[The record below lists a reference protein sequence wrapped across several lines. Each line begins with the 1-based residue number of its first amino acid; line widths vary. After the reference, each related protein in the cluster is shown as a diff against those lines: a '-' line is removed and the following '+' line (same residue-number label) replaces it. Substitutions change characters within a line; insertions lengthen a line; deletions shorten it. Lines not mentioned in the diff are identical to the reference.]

1 VNDSQVV
8 RLSGNTRPEANA
20 KNDRGA
26 LPDGYN
32 VDHILLVLQRSPQRE
47 KAVEAY
53 IDSLNDRNSPNF
65 HRWLTAEEF
74 GERFGVSQQD
84 IDTVTGWL
92 ESHGFTINTVYASH
106 MMIDF
111 SGNAG
116 QVAQAFHT
124 SMHNLAVE
132 GESHIANMS
141 DPWIP
146 AALAPVIKG
155 IFSLN
160 DFKPHKNLKAKP
172 DYTFAGC
179 ASSTDAP
186 TEPGTCYAMTPGDN
200 WTVYN
205 LNPLFSAGYSGQG
218 QTIALVEDTDSYGT
232 DFQSYRN
239 AFGLNTLYPAGNL
252 VTAQPGGCTDP
263 GTNADDSEADLDVE
277 IASAIAPSATIELI
291 SCEDGTVTF
300 GGLTALQNLINGSG
314 PYPGVVSVSYGVCEV
329 LNGTAGN
336 AAFFDTYEQAASE
349 GISVFGA
356 SGDEGPSS
364 CSANFGTSTTEDPY
378 QVTSL
383 GVSGWTD
390 TPYNVAVGGT
400 DFEDTYNS
408 KTGQNGGAP
417 LSTYWSST
425 NGTYYNSAL
434 KYVPEIPWNDS
445 CASTLIAEV
454 ANGSFTTYGTSGTC
468 GKSPFDTTSSY
479 LTQAAGSGGASNCAT
494 GNASSS
500 ANATDQ
506 FDYLMT
512 TPDCQGYAKPSW
524 QSAYGVPN
532 DGVRDIPDLSMF
544 AANGVWGHYEVV
556 CWSDT
561 SNGGA
566 SCAGAPSTWS
576 GFGGTSVASPT
587 AAAIQ
592 ALVNQKT
599 GTAWGNP
606 NPIYYQI
613 AQGEYGTQG
622 GTFAGSSCNSSG
634 TGGPASSCVFNDVT
648 QGDIDLPCEENG
660 TTEEAHCYD
669 EIATVSHGR
678 TTVTAYGVDS
688 TDDVTGSTIVNGGT
702 GYTSAPTCTIAG
714 PTNSNPYKSPTGT
727 TLWAGGTQATCTAS
741 INTGTTT
748 AVWSATILSA
758 DAADGMSVVVGS
770 QSFTLTGTTTAT
782 IATNLASAINS
793 GSTVATATASS
804 ATVTITSKTAG
815 YAGNLNVSLSGN
827 VIEGVEYAYIVN
839 TTLGQGPGYVSAI
852 AITAAGSGY
861 QPDTPITFGGGGG
874 SGAIALAN
882 TTPGT
887 VSSSY
892 QPAYGAAPGYDMATG
907 LGSVNAYNLA
917 NNCVW
922 TSTCVQPQTITVTT
936 APPASAVYNSTFNVA
951 ATASSGLAVAITSSG
966 SCSGAGS
973 GSATITITSGTGTCS
988 TIFNQAGNSSYS
1000 AAPTITDTTSATP
1013 ASQTISLLNVPAS
1026 AAYGQSFTVTATGGG
1041 SGNGVVL
1048 TSDGVVCSNSGATYT
1063 IIASSGNCSVIANQA
1078 GNSNYSA
1085 APQVTDLVAA
1095 TTATSSTSVG
1105 SSLNPSTY
1113 GQSVTFTATISGEYG
1128 SVKKNVKGR
1137 VKAQGVKSQA
1147 VTGSVT
1153 WNDSNGPITCTESGN
1168 STTTV
1173 SNGTAT
1179 CTLSTLPVSSDT
1191 ITGAYS
1197 GDSNHTGS
1205 SGSTIQ
1211 TINAAGAEVSV
1222 SGTPDP
1228 STYGQTVV
1236 FTATINGQ
1244 YGLIKGRKKQIATGS
1259 VAWSDANGSMSCAE
1273 GNPSTVTSGAATCTV
1288 SNLAVGPADT
1298 ITAAYSGDS
1307 NHNPGT
1313 GTTSQ
1318 EIDLATTTTGVTS
1331 SPNPSIYAQQVVF
1344 TATITA
1350 ENGAVKGR
1358 VTKNGVKRQVV
1369 GGSVTWSTNTGCGT
1383 TTVTNGVATCTT
1395 SAATSLPV
1403 GSDTVTATYLGDSN
1417 HSGSTGSVIQVV
1429 QGGIATTINVTG
1441 VSPSSEDYGAD
1452 SLVTIT
1458 AVLSWT
1464 GHGVAPTASDV
1475 TISGNGNGT
1484 YSATTCN
1491 PRVQETITCTATYTP
1506 TTGDVAGSYTETA
1519 AFSGDT
1525 NYSPSS
1531 SPQTN
1536 NFTINL
1542 ASSSVSVGSNNN
1554 PSTYGQTVVFTA
1566 TITAENGAVKRRNL
1580 KVKSQ
1585 EVTGTV
1591 AWSDANGSL
1600 TCAGGNPTTV
1610 TAGTTTC
1617 TVSNLAGNPS
1627 DTITAAYSGDSNHS
1641 ASSGTLSQVINPAAQ
1656 TVTFTTNAPAS
1667 AVYGGSFTV
1676 AATGGAS
1683 GNPVT
1688 FASAGGCS
1696 NVGATYTM
1704 TSGTTACSVTA
1715 NQAGNNNYA
1724 AGSKTETT
1732 TAKLATQTVS
1742 FTTKAP
1748 ASAVYD
1754 TSFTVAATATS
1765 GLAVVYT
1772 ASGACSNVGAT
1783 YTMTSGSGS
1792 CIVQANQPG
1801 NTNYSAAAQVTET
1814 VAAAPVSQTI
1824 TVTTPA
1830 PATAVDGSSFTVA
1843 ATASSGMPVS
1853 YSSSGGCTNV
1863 GATFTMESSG
1873 STACTVKYNQGGD
1886 NNYKAATQI
1895 TETTTPVTGTQP
1907 TVSFTG
1913 APATAPYLGT
1923 FPVTASTNAGVNAT
1937 LTTKGSCTVSGTS
1950 GSSTNETATV
1960 TITSDTGTCT
1970 MTASWPATSVYA
1982 ATTLTQS
1989 TTEEK
1994 ATPTVTWA
2002 NPAPITYGT
2011 ALSETQL
2018 DATASV
2024 AGTFKYTPA
2033 AGKVLAAGTQTLSVK
2048 FTPTSKDYSSV
2059 TQTATLVVNH
2069 ASTTTT
2075 ITSISPSNPTA
2086 GTKVVVYFT
2095 VSNGTTSYPTGK
2107 VTVSDNAG
2115 DTACSATLSNAVASC
2130 KITLKTAGPVT
2141 LTATYPGDAN
2151 DTGSSGTYALTVQPE

>member
-1 VNDSQVV
+1 
-8 RLSGNTRPEANA
+8 
-20 KNDRGA
+20 
-26 LPDGYN
+26 
-32 VDHILLVLQRSPQRE
+32 
-47 KAVEAY
+47 
-53 IDSLNDRNSPNF
+53 
-65 HRWLTAEEF
+65 
-74 GERFGVSQQD
+74 
-84 IDTVTGWL
+84 
-92 ESHGFTINTVYASH
+92 
-106 MMIDF
+106 
-111 SGNAG
+111 
-116 QVAQAFHT
+116 
-124 SMHNLAVE
+124 
-132 GESHIANMS
+132 
-141 DPWIP
+141 
-146 AALAPVIKG
+146 
-155 IFSLN
+155 
-160 DFKPHKNLKAKP
+160 
-172 DYTFAGC
+172 
-179 ASSTDAP
+179 
-186 TEPGTCYAMTPGDN
+186 
-200 WTVYN
+200 
-205 LNPLFSAGYSGQG
+205 
-218 QTIALVEDTDSYGT
+218 
-232 DFQSYRN
+232 
-239 AFGLNTLYPAGNL
+239 
-252 VTAQPGGCTDP
+252 
-263 GTNADDSEADLDVE
+263 
-277 IASAIAPSATIELI
+277 
-291 SCEDGTVTF
+291 
-300 GGLTALQNLINGSG
+300 
-314 PYPGVVSVSYGVCEV
+314 
-329 LNGTAGN
+329 
-336 AAFFDTYEQAASE
+336 
-349 GISVFGA
+349 
-356 SGDEGPSS
+356 
-364 CSANFGTSTTEDPY
+364 
-378 QVTSL
+378 
-383 GVSGWTD
+383 
-390 TPYNVAVGGT
+390 
-400 DFEDTYNS
+400 
-408 KTGQNGGAP
+408 
-417 LSTYWSST
+417 
-425 NGTYYNSAL
+425 
-434 KYVPEIPWNDS
+434 
-445 CASTLIAEV
+445 
-454 ANGSFTTYGTSGTC
+454 
-468 GKSPFDTTSSY
+468 
-479 LTQAAGSGGASNCAT
+479 
-494 GNASSS
+494 
-500 ANATDQ
+500 
-506 FDYLMT
+506 
-512 TPDCQGYAKPSW
+512 
-524 QSAYGVPN
+524 
-532 DGVRDIPDLSMF
+532 MF
-544 AANGVWGHYEVV
+544 AANGDWGHFETV
-556 CWSDT
+556 CWSDPAYT
-561 SNGGA
+561 ADGSA
-566 SCAGAPSTWS
+566 SCAGAPSSWS
-576 GFGGTSVASPT
+576 GFGGTSVATPT
-587 AAAIQ
+587 MAAIQ

-599 GTAWGNP
+599 GEMWGNP

-613 AQGEYGTQG
+613 GQNQYGTAG
-622 GTFAGSSCNSSG
+622 GSFLGTGCNSS
-634 TGGPASSCVFNDVT
+634 TGNASGCAFNDVT
-648 QGDIDLPCEENG
+648 QGDIDLECEYDG
-660 TTEEAHCYD
+660 TVQEAHCYKP
-669 EIATVSHGR
+669 AGT
-678 TTVTAYGVDS
+678 YGVTS
-688 TDDVTGSTIVNGGT
+688 TNNITAAAVLVGGS

-714 PTNSNPYKSPTGT
+714 PSNNNPYKSPTGT
-727 TLWAGGTQATCTAS
+727 TLWAGGTQATCTATVNS
-741 INTGTTT
+741 GTNTAKWTVVIT
-748 AVWSATILSA
+748 SATYAPGQTILVTA
-758 DAADGMSVVVGS
+758 GS
-770 QSFTLTGTTTAT
+770 TTCGPYTLTGTTTRT
-782 IATNLASAINS
+782 IASNLGAAIGTACSLASESVSN
-793 GSTVATATASS
+793 
-804 ATVTITSKTAG
+804 ATVTLTAKTAG
-815 YAGNLNVSLSGN
+815 AAGNFSVSFGTAEEFN
-827 VIEGVEYAYIVN
+827 NFGVAITN
-839 TTLGQGPGYVSAI
+839 TTLGEGPNYVSGI
-852 AITAAGSGY
+852 SITAAGSGY
-861 QPDTPITFGGGGG
+861 QPETPITLGAPTAGGVQ
-874 SGAIALAN
+874 AVAVAN
-882 TTPGT
+882 TSFTTGAQ
-887 VSSSY
+887 SY
-892 QPAYGAAPGYDMATG
+892 QPAYGAAPGWDMASG
-907 LGSVNAYNLA
+907 LGSINGYNLM

-922 TSTCVQPQTITVTT
+922 TSSCVTIQSQTITVTA
-936 APPASAVYNSTFNVA
+936 APPASSAYNSTFNVA

-966 SCSGAGS
+966 SCSGSGS

-1013 ASQTISLLNVPAS
+1013 AAQTITLTNVPAS
-1026 AAYGQSFTVTATGGG
+1026 AAYGQSFTVSATGGA
-1041 SGNGVVL
+1041 SGNAVVL

-1085 APQVTDLVAA
+1085 APQVTDLVEA
-1095 TTATSSTSVG
+1095 TTATSSTSV
-1105 SSLNPSTY
+1105 SSSPNPSTY

-1128 SVKKNVKGR
+1128 LVKKNLKSR
-1137 VKAQGVKSQA
+1137 VKAQGVKSQET
-1147 VTGSVT
+1147 TGSVT
-1153 WNDSNGPITCTESGN
+1153 WNDSNGPLTCTESGS

-1173 SNGTAT
+1173 SNGAAT
-1179 CTLSTLPVSSDT
+1179 CTLSNLPVSTDT
-1191 ITGAYS
+1191 VTGTYS

-1211 TINAAGAEVSV
+1211 TINAAGAGVSV
-1222 SGTPDP
+1222 VGTPDP

-1236 FTATINGQ
+1236 FTATISGQ
-1244 YGLIKGRKKQIATGS
+1244 YGLIKGRKQQIATGS
-1259 VAWSDANGSMSCAE
+1259 VSWTDVNGSMSCAE

-1288 SNLAVGPADT
+1288 SNLAVNSSDT

-1331 SPNPSIYAQQVVF
+1331 SPNPSTYAQQVVF

-1350 ENGAVKGR
+1350 ENGLVKGR
-1358 VTKNGVKRQVV
+1358 TTKNGVKRQVA

-1403 GSDTVTATYLGDSN
+1403 GSDTVTATYSGDSN

-1452 SLVTIT
+1452 SPVTIT

-1464 GHGVAPTASDV
+1464 GYGVAPTASDV
-1475 TISGNGNGT
+1475 TISGNGNGA

-1491 PRVQETITCTATYTP
+1491 PRVHETITCTATYTP
-1506 TTGDVAGSYTETA
+1506 SNGDGAGSYTETA

-1536 NFTINL
+1536 NFTINQ
-1542 ASSSVSVGSNNN
+1542 ASSSTAVTTSGSPSAVGQSVTFTATISGENNFVKGRVKRNGVKSNDITGTVTWSSNTGCAASTVSGYPGVATCITSSLPLGTDNVTATYSGDSNHGESVGSFSQVVNAAASSIGVTSVSPASEAYGQDAPTTITAVLSWTGSGPAPTASNVTIGGTGATGGYSGTTCGAPNNNTITCTATYTPGTDAPGTYTETAAFSGDSNYSASSSAQTNNFTITQANSSVSVGSNNN

-1566 TITAENGAVKRRNL
+1566 TVSGQYGQVKRRNL

-1585 EVTGTV
+1585 DVSGTV

-1600 TCAGGNPTTV
+1600 ACAEGNPTAITS
-1610 TAGTTTC
+1610 GTTTC

-1667 AVYGGSFTV
+1667 AVYGSTFAV

-1732 TAKLATQTVS
+1732 TAKLATQTIT

-1748 ASAVYD
+1748 ASAVYG
-1754 TSFTVAATATS
+1754 TNFTVAATATS
-1765 GLAVVYT
+1765 GLAVVYS
-1772 ASGACSNVGAT
+1772 ASGGCSNVGAT

-1801 NTNYSAAAQVTET
+1801 NTNYSAATQVTET
-1814 VAAAPVSQTI
+1814 VAAAPASQTI

-1830 PATAVDGSSFTVA
+1830 PATAVYGSSFTVA
-1843 ATASSGMPVS
+1843 ATASSGMAVA

-1873 STACTVKYNQGGD
+1873 STACTVKYNQGGN

-1895 TETTTPVTGTQP
+1895 TETTTPVTGTPP

-1923 FPVTASTNAGVNAT
+1923 FPVTASTNAGVNAAI
-1937 LTTKGSCTVSGTS
+1937 TTKGSCTVSGTS

-1970 MTASWPATSVYA
+1970 ITASWPATSVYA
-1982 ATTLTQS
+1982 AITMTQS
-1989 TTEEK
+1989 TIEEK
-1994 ATPTVTWA
+1994 ATPTVSWA
-2002 NPAPITYGT
+2002 NPAPIIYGT
-2011 ALSETQL
+2011 PLSATQL

-2033 AGKVLAAGTQTLSVK
+2033 AGKVLAAGTQTLSVT

-2059 TQTATLVVNH
+2059 TQKATLVVNQ

-2086 GTKVVVYFT
+2086 GTKVTVDFT

-2115 DTACSATLSNAVASC
+2115 DTACSATVSKGVASC
-2130 KITLKTAGPVT
+2130 KITLKTAGAVT

-2151 DTGSSGTYALTVQPE
+2151 DTGSSGTYALTVQE